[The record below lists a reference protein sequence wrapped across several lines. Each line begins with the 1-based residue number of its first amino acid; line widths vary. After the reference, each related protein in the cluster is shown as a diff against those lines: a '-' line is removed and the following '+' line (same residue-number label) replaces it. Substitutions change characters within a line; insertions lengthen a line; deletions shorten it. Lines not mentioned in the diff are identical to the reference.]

1 MNIDFNK
8 LVNLLMP
15 TFLRS
20 ESLVAIYKA
29 VSTPLTFEYEQFKAW
44 QSDMRLQAAMTC
56 QVMYI
61 EAILNYRL
69 FGNFLKTIYITDGDG
84 IIVDFIVNIPSG
96 ITVNGQLLVSLLEK
110 YKLKGKRYS
119 IGQTTVTYEI
129 AWTDPVCELNGITY
143 EAFWT
148 DPVCEKTDV
157 GPIDNNIRVFFSG
170 YGAYVESDYTVASNV
185 TIVVNLSIAHTGQD
199 GNYNFYLPLGTSQSE
214 AFLSDYG
221 IISADIVSIT
231 PNSDSSYNYTN
242 ELTPQR

>member
-1 MNIDFNK
+1 
-8 LVNLLMP
+8 MP

-20 ESLVAIYKA
+20 ESLAAIYKA
-29 VSTPLTFEYEQFKAW
+29 VSAPLMLEYEQFKAW
-44 QSDMRLQAAMTC
+44 QSDIRLQAAMTC

-69 FGNFLKTIYITDGDG
+69 FGNFLRSIYLTDGDG
-84 IIVDFIVNIPSG
+84 VTVDFIVNIPSG
-96 ITVNGQLLVSLLEK
+96 VTVNGQLLVSLLEK

-129 AWTDPVCELNGITY
+129 TWTDPVCELNVITY
-143 EAFWT
+143 EASWT
-148 DPVCEKTDV
+148 DPVCEKTDI
-157 GPIDNNIRVFFSG
+157 GLIDNNIRVFFSG

-185 TIVVNLSIAHTGQD
+185 TVVVYLSIAHTGQD
-199 GNYNFYLPLGTSQSE
+199 GNYNFELPVGTSQSA
-214 AFLSDYG
+214 AFLSDYN
-221 IISADIVSIT
+221 IISAEIVGIT

>member
-8 LVNLLMP
+8 LINLLMP

-20 ESLVAIYKA
+20 ESLAAIYTA
-29 VSTPLTFEYEQFKAW
+29 VSTPLITEFALFKAW
-44 QSDMRLQAAMTC
+44 QTDMRLQAAMTC

-69 FGNFLKTIYITDGDG
+69 FSNFLRTIYLTDGDG
-84 IIVDFIVNIPSG
+84 ITVDFIVNIPDG

-110 YKLKGKRYS
+110 YKLKGKRYT
-119 IGQTTVTYEI
+119 IGQSTVTYEI

-143 EAFWT
+143 EASWT

-157 GPIDNNIRVFFSG
+157 GPIDNNIRVLFSG
-170 YGAYVESDYTVASNV
+170 NGAHVESDYTVASNV